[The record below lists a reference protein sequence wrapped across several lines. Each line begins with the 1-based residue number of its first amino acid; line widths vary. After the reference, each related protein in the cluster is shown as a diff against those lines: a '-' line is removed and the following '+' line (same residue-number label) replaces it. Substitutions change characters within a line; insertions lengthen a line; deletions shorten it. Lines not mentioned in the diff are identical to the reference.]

1 MSSKQKQKKKK
12 PEPLAQYINNPR
24 NQPMLNYHTY
34 VMGKQEKL
42 FYTIAAFIAG
52 GLAGLLF
59 YGGLFKSQGEATSL
73 TTVSNIVVFV
83 AVGLF
88 AVKVFLP
95 IRTSQLLTKRRAAL
109 RLQFR
114 DMLES
119 LTTSLASGSTVLQ
132 AFDDAYKDMRM
143 QYSENAYITKELY
156 QIYEARR
163 NNIKLVDMLNDFAKR
178 SSLEDVEDFANIFA
192 VGEMS
197 GGNINDI
204 VRQTHSVIC
213 EKMQIENEI
222 DSKMSAN
229 QLELNIITCAPILIV
244 AMLKFSNE
252 TFADNFATP
261 IGVAAIT
268 VGVVL
273 FVVAYRMGQKII
285 NIKG

>member
-1 MSSKQKQKKKK
+1 VSSKQKKKK
-12 PEPLAQYINNPR
+12 PAPPAQYLNNPR

-34 VMGKQEKL
+34 VMSKNEKL
-42 FYTIAAFIAG
+42 LYSIAAFIAG

-73 TTVSNIVVFV
+73 TTISNTVVFV
-83 AVGLF
+83 AVGII

-95 IRTSQLLTKRRAAL
+95 IRTTQLLEKRRATL

-132 AFDDAYKDMRM
+132 AFDDAYKDMHM
-143 QYSENAYITKELY
+143 QYSENAYITRELY
-156 QIYEARR
+156 QISEARR
-163 NNIKLVDMLNDFAKR
+163 NNVKLVDMLNDFAKR
-178 SSLEDVEDFANIFA
+178 SSLEDVEDFANIFS
-192 VGEMS
+192 VGESS
-197 GGNINDI
+197 GGKINEI

-222 DSKMSAN
+222 ESKMSAN
-229 QLELNIITCAPILIV
+229 RLELNIITCAPILIV

-252 TFADNFATP
+252 SFAENFATP
-261 IGVAAIT
+261 VGVAAVT